1 MMDDRPELKQ
11 KEFTVEDL
19 NVFAETANQQASLLA
34 RWISTFN
41 SYDLEFIDTFSQ
53 HKDRITL
60 AKFYDRI
67 GQLQKNGRSEEA
79 LDMTWL
85 ALHVL
90 HTYLDN
96 QLVPRLQEVVRVN
109 DAAQTA
115 ATRMMESAIGQR
127 SASQKEI
134 ADLKQQVASQAEVIL
149 ATQTEAATLREK
161 LDLLQ
166 FYIDTKNSGRNLNP
180 DMAELL
186 LHIERLFTVDKLRA
200 TQPTESAIN
209 SPEEFITKQSQ
220 QKKKAVGLIR
230 EVL

>member
-1 MMDDRPELKQ
+1 MDDRPELKQ
-11 KEFTVEDL
+11 KEFTVDDL

-34 RWISTFN
+34 KWISAFN

-53 HKDRITL
+53 QKDRITL

-67 GQLQKNGRSEEA
+67 GQLQKNGRSVEA
-79 LDMTWL
+79 LDMAWL

-90 HTYLDN
+90 HTYLDD

-115 ATRMMESAIGQR
+115 AARMMESAIGQR
-127 SASQKEI
+127 TASQKEI
-134 ADLKQQVASQAEVIL
+134 ADLKQQVASQAEAIL
-149 ATQTEAATLREK
+149 AHQTEASMLREK

-166 FYIDTKNSGRNLNP
+166 FYIDTKNNGQNLDP
-180 DMAELL
+180 DMAELM

-200 TQPTESAIN
+200 AQPAEPTIN
-209 SPEEFITKQSQ
+209 STEEFITKESQ
-220 QKKKAVGLIR
+220 QKKKRVGLIR
-230 EVL
+230 EAL